1 MTLMMLMKIKTMMIQ
16 MSCSETV
23 SIAVCNLNKIK
34 DSRNF
39 LAGIFVLIG
48 MNKSNYGIVSL
59 AINW

>member
-1 MTLMMLMKIKTMMIQ
+1 MMLMKIKTMMIQ
-16 MSCSETV
+16 MSCGETV
-23 SIAVCNLNKIK
+23 SIAVCKLNKIK